1 MSPGAEATL
10 SCNGVDGDTRR
21 EARRR
26 GDGVGTAQSTPSP
39 RRLHRDGPQNPKSK
53 TNHDTEHRL
62 VLEVHAR
69 GPGLDHEL
77 RELHDGR
84 EAAMSG
90 ITIRHNRSQ
99 VVDVLPTSKRAP
111 VVVLQSLEQLVDL
124 LRDLCGTPSRNRLRS
139 LPRRVD
145 SLMIM
150 KMTST
155 QGGIATTPSTQVEV
169 QKRALSQHRII
180 RVVREVRPGLVR

>member
-39 RRLHRDGPQNPKSK
+39 RRLHRDGPLNPKSK
-53 TNHDTEHRL
+53 TNNDTEHGL

-69 GPGLDHEL
+69 GARFHHQL

-84 EAAMSG
+84 EAPVAG
-90 ITIRHNRSQ
+90 IAVRDNRSQ
-99 VVDVLPTSKRAP
+99 VVDVLPGRKSSA

-124 LRDLCGTPSRNRLRS
+124 LRDLCRTPLRNRLRS

-155 QGGIATTPSTQVEV
+155 RGGIATTPSTQLQVE
-169 QKRALSQHRII
+169 KLKEITLSH
-180 RVVREVRPGLVR
+180 

>member
-1 MSPGAEATL
+1 MASPL
-10 SCNGVDGDTRR
+10 DGVDG
-21 EARRR
+21 A
-26 GDGVGTAQSTPSP
+26 APTPSP
-39 RRLHRDGPQNPKSK
+39 QQSK
-53 TNHDTEHRL
+53 TNHNTEHGL
-62 VLEVHAR
+62 VLEVHAG

-84 EAAMSG
+84 EAPVAG
-90 ITIRHNRSQ
+90 IAVRDNRSQ
-99 VVDVLPTSKRAP
+99 VVDVLPGRKSSA

-124 LRDLCGTPSRNRLRS
+124 LRNLCGTPSRNRLRS

-155 QGGIATTPSTQVEV
+155 RGGIATTPSTQVEV
-169 QKRALSQHRII
+169 RKRSEITLSQHRVVG
-180 RVVREVRPGLVR
+180 VVRKVRPGLVRRTGSRRALPPRNVDRC

>member
-1 MSPGAEATL
+1 MWPHFFVPGDLRRASVSPGAEATL
-10 SCNGVDGDTRR
+10 SCNGVDGDGVDGTTRR

-77 RELHDGR
+77 RELHDRG
-84 EAAMSG
+84 
-90 ITIRHNRSQ
+90 
-99 VVDVLPTSKRAP
+99 
-111 VVVLQSLEQLVDL
+111 
-124 LRDLCGTPSRNRLRS
+124 
-139 LPRRVD
+139 
-145 SLMIM
+145 
-150 KMTST
+150 
-155 QGGIATTPSTQVEV
+155 
-169 QKRALSQHRII
+169 
-180 RVVREVRPGLVR
+180 